1 MSARRLPEGGRI
13 DRSALLQLTFD
24 GRSIEAYPGDTLAS
38 ALLAADEA
46 IIARSFKYHRPR
58 GIVAAGVE
66 EPNALVQL
74 RSGAR
79 TEPNT
84 RATTLEAY
92 SGLNATGQNAWPSL
106 KFDLQSVNRHLSP
119 FFGAGFYYKTFMGP
133 FKGTGFWMTCEKF
146 IRKAAGM
153 GKGDHSPDPDSY
165 QTSNAFCDLLVIGA
179 GPAGLAAAL
188 AAGENGDRILLIE
201 QDHELGG
208 SLLSNP
214 VGGQSDTWLAEM
226 RARLTALDNV
236 KILTRTTVF
245 GAYDSDVYG
254 AVERLWDHVETVPPH
269 QHRQIFW
276 QIRAKRAVMATG
288 AIERHLAFGHN
299 DLPGVMLASGVRSYL
314 NRYAVLAGR
323 SIVVMTNNDSAYGA
337 AIELAQAGASVTL
350 ADLRRTPP
358 DGLSK
363 RLDAAGG
370 TVLAGHGVLCALG
383 RKRVSGAQIAPLD
396 ERGQSCGAARKVDC
410 DVIAVSGGWSPV
422 LNLWSHRQKKP
433 VFDESA
439 WCFKPSADA
448 LPTLT
453 PVGSAV
459 AAGTLQNTI
468 ADGAKAGA
476 VKGVMPDLAS
486 DNPDADHWVRDISPV
501 WRITGANG
509 KTTGKAFV
517 DMQHDVAVSDIELA
531 HREGYVSVE
540 HLKRYTTTGMATDQG
555 KLSNMPALARMAELL
570 GSSIPEVG
578 TTTFRPPFTP
588 TTVGALAAN
597 DAGHHFA
604 PTRRSALHDWHVE
617 NGAKIM
623 QAGLWLR
630 PWYYPDSGEDLDAAY
645 RREASHVR
653 DHVGMVD
660 VSTLG
665 KIQVQGPDVAEFLN
679 RIYVN
684 GWKTLQVGRIRY
696 GLMLRED
703 GIVLDDGATARL
715 GEHEYFMTTTT
726 ANAAKV
732 LALAEQL
739 LQTEW
744 RDLKVHVTSVTDQW
758 AAMAVAGPN
767 ARDVLASAFE
777 TVDLSAEALPNNH
790 FVKAII
796 DGIQCRIHRMSFS
809 GELAYEVYAPAKFGY
824 HLWAQIMAHGATYD
838 IRPYGMES
846 MGTLRIEKGHVAGP
860 ELDGRTT
867 LHDIGLEG
875 MASSKKP
882 FVGSVLRNRPR
893 LADKTRPTLV
903 GLEIQ
908 GDTGAKSGSIL
919 YDMTGST
926 DNHGLGWVSSTTYSP
941 ALGKYIA
948 LGFLAEGRER
958 HGQQVRVIDFL
969 GTGTQTAT
977 VTSPHFFDPKGVRQN
992 G

>member
-1 MSARRLPEGGRI
+1 MSAHRLPEGGRI
-13 DRSALLQLTFD
+13 DRSSMLRLTFD
-24 GRSIEAYPGDTLAS
+24 GRSLEAFAGDTLAS
-38 ALLAADEA
+38 ALLAADQA
-46 IIARSFKYHRPR
+46 IVARGFKYHRPR

-84 RATTLEAY
+84 RATTLEVY
-92 SGLNATGQNAWPSL
+92 SGLTATGQNAWPSL

-133 FKGTGFWMTCEKF
+133 FKGTGFWMACEKV

-165 QTSNAFCDLLVIGA
+165 QMSNAFCDLLVVGA

-188 AAGENGDRILLIE
+188 AAGEKGDRVILVE
-201 QDHELGG
+201 QDYELGG

-214 VGGQSDTWLAEM
+214 VGGESDNWLAEI
-226 RARLTALDNV
+226 RTRLIALENV
-236 KILTRTTVF
+236 KILTRTTAF

-254 AVERLWDHVETVPPH
+254 AVERVWDHVETVPPH
-269 QHRQIFW
+269 QHRQIYW
-276 QIRAKRAVMATG
+276 QIRAKRSVMATG
-288 AIERHLAFGHN
+288 AIERHLAFGYN

-323 SIVVMTNNDSAYGA
+323 AIVVMTNNDSAYGA
-337 AIELAQAGASVTL
+337 AIELAKAGAKVTL
-350 ADLRRTPP
+350 ADLRKTPP
-358 DGLSK
+358 EILPK
-363 RLDAAGG
+363 RLETAGG
-370 TVLAGHGVLCALG
+370 TVLAGHGVLCAIG
-383 RKRVSGAQIAPLD
+383 RKRVTGAQIAPVD
-396 ERGQSCGAARKVDC
+396 NRGQSTGPARKIDC

-433 VFDESA
+433 VFDEGA
-439 WCFKPSADA
+439 WCFKPDADA

-453 PVGSAV
+453 PVGSAM
-459 AAGTLQNTI
+459 AAGSLQNTI
-468 ADGAKAGA
+468 TDGANAGA
-476 VKGVMPDLAS
+476 NQAVVPGLTAEIPE
-486 DNPDADHWVRDISPV
+486 ADHWARDISPV
-501 WRITGANG
+501 WRITGVDE
-509 KTTGKAFV
+509 KTHGKAFV
-517 DMQHDVAVSDIELA
+517 DFQHDIAVSDIELA

-555 KLSNMPALARMAELL
+555 KLSNMPALARMAELQ
-570 GSSIPEVG
+570 GTSIPEVG

-597 DAGHHFA
+597 NAGHHFG

-630 PWYYPDSGEDLDAAY
+630 PWYYPEVGEDLDAAY
-645 RREASHVR
+645 RREATHVR
-653 DHVGMVD
+653 NHVGMVD

-665 KIQVQGPDVAEFLN
+665 KILVQGPDAAEFLN
-679 RIYVN
+679 RVYIN
-684 GWKTLQVGRIRY
+684 AWKTLKIGKLRY

-726 ANAAKV
+726 ANAAKI

-744 RDLKVHVTSVTDQW
+744 HDLRVHVTSVTDQW

-767 ARDVLASAFE
+767 ARKLLASMVG
-777 TVDLSAEALPNNH
+777 TVDLSAETLPNNH
-790 FVKAII
+790 YVEVII
-796 DGIQCRIHRMSFS
+796 DGVPCRIHRMSFS
-809 GELAYEVYAPAKFGY
+809 GELAYEIYVPAKFG
-824 HLWAQIMAHGATYD
+824 HHVWTQIMARGAAYD
-838 IRPYGMES
+838 IRPYGTES

-860 ELDGRTT
+860 ELDGRTA
-867 LHDIGLEG
+867 LFDIGLDG

-882 FVGSVLRNRPR
+882 FVGSVLRNRPK

-908 GDTGAKSGSIL
+908 GATGAKSGSIL
-919 YDMTGST
+919 YELSGST
-926 DNHGLGWVSSTTYSP
+926 NNHGLGWVSSTTYSP

-948 LGFLAEGRER
+948 LGFLAEGRTR
-958 HGQQVRVIDFL
+958 HGQEVRIIDFL
-969 GTGTQTAT
+969 GASTLTAT
-977 VTSPHFFDPKGVRQN
+977 VTSPHFFDPKGDRQN